1 VRARENFTPVLFF
14 ISLKVRKKMALN
26 KSEVEDY
33 LGIVESVEITESF
46 SVNDLR
52 LQQFYE
58 KKMNVKQAD
67 IVGDFNETAN
77 DAETDSQMRGA
88 FRRMARRLRATV

>member
-1 VRARENFTPVLFF
+1 
-14 ISLKVRKKMALN
+14 MALN